1 MKSSVCT
8 DVRETEGPVVS
19 LYSEHLLNAYCMLVA
34 GLALDII
41 VTGVGLA
48 SWCSWSS
55 GRDQKAIDNEA
66 SIETDNNNAMCSA
79 LWYKYGILWKASEE
93 RNLWFVSVQDETGSW
108 RRVFKIPFSVIIK
121 TRYCSRK
128 IPD

>member
-8 DVRETEGPVVS
+8 DVRETEGPIVS
-19 LYSEHLLNAYCMLVA
+19 LYSEHLLNTYCMLVA

-48 SWCSWSS
+48 SWCLWSS

-108 RRVFKIPFSVIIK
+108 RRYRFQ
-121 TRYCSRK
+121 
-128 IPD
+128 